1 MALIIYLKQPERV
14 IAAKGDKDQL
24 AGAIK
29 EDYNRHEVVTFE
41 TIKGDTIL
49 VNLASVSYIEAI
61 TDKELKKRQED
72 HRKRQN
78 QEKQKQGQIIR
89 PNFLIPKNR
98 TQ

>member
-1 MALIIYLKQPERV
+1 MPLIVFLKQPERV
-14 IAAKGDKDQL
+14 IATKGDKDQL
-24 AGAIK
+24 VGSIK
-29 EDYNRHEVVTFE
+29 EDFNKNSVVAFE

-61 TDKELKKRQED
+61 TDKELKRRQED

-78 QEKQKQGQIIR
+78 QEKQKEGQIIR